1 MACAPA
7 AHAMMHVCGGVR
19 ACAPVQVIETSEP
32 LRGPEDEKDMWEGD
46 SFEVRPAQMR
56 TCCSKQR
63 GAVSHASQP
72 RFTSHTFIAPAV
84 RVLEMGPQDFGKTME
99 KFFLPGVVVLGL
111 IIGGI
116 AAGTYNDGADTF
128 IKS

>member
-1 MACAPA
+1 M
-7 AHAMMHVCGGVR
+7 
-19 ACAPVQVIETSEP
+19 
-32 LRGPEDEKDMWEGD
+32 
-46 SFEVRPAQMR
+46 
-56 TCCSKQR
+56 
-63 GAVSHASQP
+63 
-72 RFTSHTFIAPAV
+72 
-84 RVLEMGPQDFGKTME
+84 QDFGKTME